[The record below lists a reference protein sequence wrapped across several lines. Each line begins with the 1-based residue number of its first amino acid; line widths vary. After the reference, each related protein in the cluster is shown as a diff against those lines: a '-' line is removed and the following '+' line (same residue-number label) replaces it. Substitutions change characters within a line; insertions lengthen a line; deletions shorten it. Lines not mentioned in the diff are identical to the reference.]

1 MWNQRAW
8 KSKYQT
14 RSSVKGLS
22 NFLIIPLALQSTTA
36 LTTTESATAADL
48 VISAEQLSHIEDE
61 DVEAVS
67 EEFPADTNNV
77 MARVTSRTSGGGL
90 VPCEICEFQS
100 CVFD

>member
-48 VISAEQLSHIEDE
+48 VISAVQLPHIEDE
-61 DVEAVS
+61 EAVS

-77 MARVTSRTSGGGL
+77 MARVTSRTSGGVL
-90 VPCEICEFQS
+90 VPCERCEFQS